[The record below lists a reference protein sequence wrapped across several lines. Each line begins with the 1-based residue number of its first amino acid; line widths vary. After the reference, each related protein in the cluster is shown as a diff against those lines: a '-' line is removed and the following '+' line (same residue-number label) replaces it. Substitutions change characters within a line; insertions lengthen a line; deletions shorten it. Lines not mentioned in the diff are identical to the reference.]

1 MRPPPSK
8 PTAPAAPSYRSGPR
22 AGLRGAG
29 SAFPRKPALVEKFR
43 FTSVVGPS
51 LSLPATLADPEAAS
65 QSVPVHAGKES
76 YMGLQIIRNPT
87 CLVATSPLER
97 QLPHVC

>member
-22 AGLRGAG
+22 AGLRGATLRLSSKTRLG
-29 SAFPRKPALVEKFR
+29 GE
-43 FTSVVGPS
+43 
-51 LSLPATLADPEAAS
+51 LSLHVGGGAQPESARHPCRSRGRLTKCACARS
-65 QSVPVHAGKES
+65 ERTPHGAPNNPQPNVPRRYFPS
-76 YMGLQIIRNPT
+76 R
-87 CLVATSPLER
+87 R